1 MTSTT
6 TRKRRL
12 WGAAPLRWLAA
23 MLRQRRTSA
32 EILTRQ
38 KQIEALLQLED
49 WVLRDIGA
57 SRDELLQDREALRQ
71 RSRSKAGRR

>member
-6 TRKRRL
+6 TRKLRL
-12 WGAAPLRWLAA
+12 WGAAPSRWLAA
-23 MLRQRRTSA
+23 MLRQRRARMAT
-32 EILTRQ
+32 LTRQ

-57 SRDELLQDREALRQ
+57 TRDQLLLDREALRH
-71 RSRSKAGRR
+71 RSRTDEGGR